1 MKLAL
6 LTLALI
12 AAPALLAPTAAA
24 WPPVCIEREVG
35 GPGGNVWVHAWT
47 NCGTGVEGMVCP
59 KDGFCTEF

>member
-6 LTLALI
+6 VVVLAL
-12 AAPALLAPTAAA
+12 AVPLVLAPTAAA

-35 GPGGNVWVHAWT
+35 EPGGKVWVHAWT

-59 KDGFCTEF
+59 RDAFCWEF